1 MGTYTIKKR
10 NEMTTLLYFIRHA
23 EPNYDNH
30 DDVTRELTE
39 KGIVAS

>member
-1 MGTYTIKKR
+1 
-10 NEMTTLLYFIRHA
+10 MTTLLYFIRHA